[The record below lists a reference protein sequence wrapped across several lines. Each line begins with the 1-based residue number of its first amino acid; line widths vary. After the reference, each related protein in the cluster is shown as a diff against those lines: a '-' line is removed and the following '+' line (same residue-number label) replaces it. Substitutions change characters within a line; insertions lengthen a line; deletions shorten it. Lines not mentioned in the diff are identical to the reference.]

1 MLSLLSMSSI
11 EALTHINIWT
21 VLLGVFVIMFAI
33 KAIVDIVGYFKGKLG
48 ITTGFEQ
55 DRAEEERRIRTLE
68 SHDRWQYNEIQKIEE
83 LLKDIQEN
91 CIDERIS
98 TLRWRILDFTS
109 GLAGGRRYNKETFEQ
124 VFDMDRQYEDILKKY
139 NKTND
144 VVNESMKFI
153 KDTYQQKLRN
163 GDFDL

>member
-1 MLSLLSMSSI
+1 MSNI
-11 EALTHINIWT
+11 QALTDINYVT
-21 VLLGVFVIMFAI
+21 VFLGVIVILFAI
-33 KAIVDIVGYFKGKLG
+33 KEIIELIAYFKRKLR
-48 ITTGFEQ
+48 ITTGI
-55 DRAEEERRIRTLE
+55 EEDKATEEKRIKTLE
-68 SHDRWQYNEIQKIEE
+68 AHDRWQYNEILKIED

-91 CIDERIS
+91 CIDDRIT

-109 GLAGGRRYNKETFEQ
+109 GLSGGRKYNKESFEQ
-124 VFDMDRQYEDILKKY
+124 VIKMDEQYEDILKKY
-139 NKTND
+139 EKTND